1 MLLDFYF
8 ENFRSIFDKSAISMQ
23 KGLKRELEETLINK
37 KVNRKEYT
45 LLPNKI
51 IYGVNAAGKTSII
64 LAMQVLK
71 EIVING
77 SIYSSKDKNIL
88 NNLPIYRFLHDKDKL
103 VKPMTL
109 GISFLF
115 KNRKFEYELKI
126 GTKDEDIFEM
136 FVFYEKL
143 IVDDITIFERKN
155 NKFKF
160 NSKNNS
166 KFKKYVDM
174 TASYLKETEKV
185 LEKNIN
191 GDIVFTKWFNYNKEI
206 LSDFLEWITSY
217 LEIYKTVDNIK
228 YTSKINS
235 KDKLAVS
242 LNNAIKK
249 MTKEA
254 DFGPQRIEFVENKI
268 SETQIQTYLESY
280 YNIKGITEYDIMA
293 ESDITESLGTLKL
306 IKFLAPF
313 ITTILTGGVIVID
326 ELDSS
331 IHPEVI
337 ASIISTFNDPLVNVN
352 GGQLIFTTH
361 NPVFLN
367 KNLLRRDEIVF
378 VEKDPNTYISEISTL
393 DDFDTRIDKNYLKN
407 YLEGKYINFANINF
421 SSIIKETIGS
431 IEKSDEKE
439 S

>member
-1 MLLDFYF
+1 
-8 ENFRSIFDKSAISMQ
+8 
-23 KGLKRELEETLINK
+23 
-37 KVNRKEYT
+37 
-45 LLPNKI
+45 
-51 IYGVNAAGKTSII
+51 
-64 LAMQVLK
+64 
-71 EIVING
+71 
-77 SIYSSKDKNIL
+77 
-88 NNLPIYRFLHDKDKL
+88 
-103 VKPMTL
+103 
-109 GISFLF
+109 
-115 KNRKFEYELKI
+115 
-126 GTKDEDIFEM
+126 
-136 FVFYEKL
+136 
-143 IVDDITIFERKN
+143 
-155 NKFKF
+155 
-160 NSKNNS
+160 
-166 KFKKYVDM
+166 
-174 TASYLKETEKV
+174 
-185 LEKNIN
+185 
-191 GDIVFTKWFNYNKEI
+191 
-206 LSDFLEWITSY
+206 
-217 LEIYKTVDNIK
+217 
-228 YTSKINS
+228 
-235 KDKLAVS
+235 
-242 LNNAIKK
+242 

-280 YNIKGITEYDIMA
+280 YNIKGITEYNIMA

-337 ASIISTFNDPLVNVN
+337 ASIISTFNVN

-393 DDFDTRIDKNYLKN
+393 DDFDTRIDEKYLKN

-421 SSIIKETIGS
+421 STIIKETIES

-439 S
+439 N